1 MCSLKYFYQINEN
14 ALSLMQ
20 YYFHRAQGKRSK
32 DKGGKGRK
40 GKDGNEA
47 DDESDA
53 SKILLV
59 YIIGLE
65 VLA

>member
-1 MCSLKYFYQINEN
+1 MSL
-14 ALSLMQ
+14 LQ

-53 SKILLV
+53 SKILLF
-59 YIIGLE
+59 YII
-65 VLA
+65 

>member
-1 MCSLKYFYQINEN
+1 M
-14 ALSLMQ
+14 SLMQ

-53 SKILLV
+53 SKIFYFTLYDLK
-59 YIIGLE
+59 Y
-65 VLA
+65 